1 MNYKLEGSG
10 ETIVFIHGLSDNLLY
25 WEFLASNL
33 KNDYQVLRID
43 VRGHGGSELGNDEI
57 SIELFVNDLYSLLK
71 ELDISKVHLIGFSLG
86 GAVALEFTVMY
97 PETVDSLVLMSSF
110 CKVGEDLANVFV
122 KFRKSLEISFEEFYN
137 LILPMVLCS
146 DVIDN
151 NKEELEM
158 LKDIA
163 SQTADTD
170 AYIKAIDACLDFN
183 VESELSEINVSTLVL
198 AGRYDDITS
207 VKSQIELKNKIR
219 NSKIF
224 IFDNL
229 KHNLLVGENNQEIL
243 DILKNEYE

>member
-43 VRGHGGSELGNDEI
+43 LRGHGGSELGNDEI

-183 VESELSEINVSTLVL
+183 VESELSEINVPTLVL

>member
-43 VRGHGGSELGNDEI
+43 LRGHGGSELGNDEI

>member
-43 VRGHGGSELGNDEI
+43 LRGHGESELGNDEI

-183 VESELSEINVSTLVL
+183 VESELSEINVPTLVL

-207 VKSQIELKNKIR
+207 VKSQIGLKNKIR

-224 IFDNL
+224 IFDDL
-229 KHNLLVGENNQEIL
+229 KHNLLVGENNQGIL